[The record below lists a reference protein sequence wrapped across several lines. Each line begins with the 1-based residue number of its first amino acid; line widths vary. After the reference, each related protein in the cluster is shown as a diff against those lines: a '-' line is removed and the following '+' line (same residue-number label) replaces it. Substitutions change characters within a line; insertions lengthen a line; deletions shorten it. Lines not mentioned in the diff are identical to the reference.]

1 MSFLE
6 DLVSF
11 PVSGPLKLVIW
22 IAENVA
28 EQADRQLYDEE
39 ALRSQLTDME
49 LRYDLGEITEEQY
62 LAAEAVLLERMQI
75 AHERAA
81 EAEEET

>member
-1 MSFLE
+1 MGLLA
-6 DLVSF
+6 DLASF

-28 EQADRQLYDEE
+28 QQADQQLYSEE
-39 ALRSQLTDME
+39 ALRNQLTDLE
-49 LRYDLGEITEEQY
+49 LRYDLGEITEEEY
-62 LAAEAVLLERMQI
+62 LEAEAVVLERMQI

-81 EAEEET
+81 EEEDEM